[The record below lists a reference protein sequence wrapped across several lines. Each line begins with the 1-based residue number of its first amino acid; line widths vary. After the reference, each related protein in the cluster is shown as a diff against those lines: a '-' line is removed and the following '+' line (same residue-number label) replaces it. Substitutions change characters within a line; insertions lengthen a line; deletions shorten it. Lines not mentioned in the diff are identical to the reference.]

1 MPAADVQLDA
11 VTFRVGDFAMEA
23 LALGVAGGE
32 YFVITGPNGSGKT
45 ILVKLVAGLLCP
57 EQGAIRIG
65 GERMNETPPWRR
77 QIGYVPQ
84 EGLLFPNR
92 TVRGNIEFGLEVRRV
107 GGPARTEAVVR
118 VADIL
123 GIAPLLER
131 SVEGLSGGE
140 RQRAALARAL
150 VLEPRVLLLDEP
162 VSSIDEASRDGLCRE
177 LRRIQ
182 RTLGLT
188 VIQVSHNAQEIGLV
202 ADRVAVMERGRVK
215 SVTARER
222 TESPA

>member
-1 MPAADVQLDA
+1 MPADVELDR
-11 VTFRVGDFAMEA
+11 VTFRVGDFAMED
-23 LALGVAGGE
+23 LALRVAGGE

-57 EQGAIRIG
+57 EQGTVRIAGEPMNAI
-65 GERMNETPPWRR
+65 PPWRR

-92 TVRGNIEFGLEVRRV
+92 TVRENIEFGLEVRRID
-107 GGPARTEAVVR
+107 GPARMEAVCR
-118 VADIL
+118 VAEVI
-123 GIAPLLER
+123 GIGPLLGR
-131 SVEGLSGGE
+131 SVDGLSGGE
-140 RQRAALARAL
+140 RQRTALARAL

-162 VSSIDEASRDGLCRE
+162 VSSIDEASRDSLCRE

-202 ADRVAVMERGRVK
+202 ADRVGVMERGKVK
-215 SVTARER
+215 SVTTQER
-222 TESPA
+222 SDLPV